1 MEEVNNTTAYVV
13 YFIFGLKFCDI
24 SILFLKN
31 NANDRPM
38 NIYKVCNHP
47 SAYGKFEN
55 LKFVMSNSVYATY
68 HASEKLSDTNS
79 ILVIIKPKNIKLH
92 AI

>member
-1 MEEVNNTTAYVV
+1 M
-13 YFIFGLKFCDI
+13 
-24 SILFLKN
+24 LFLKN
-31 NANDRPM
+31 NVNDRPINM
-38 NIYKVCNHP
+38 YKVCNHP
-47 SAYGKFEN
+47 SAYGKSET
-55 LKFVMSNSVYATY
+55 LKFVMSNSVYATC